1 MATATIKYFDT
12 HEFVKKS
19 KELGASEQLA
29 EYQVKQIE
37 QAIEIAVAQI
47 EGKELA
53 NKQDVQLAI
62 AQLKTELI
70 KWMIGIGFITITSIS
85 GVIFTLL
92 KLMIH

>member
-19 KELGASEQLA
+19 KELGASE
-29 EYQVKQIE
+29 
-37 QAIEIAVAQI
+37 
-47 EGKELA
+47 
-53 NKQDVQLAI
+53 QLAI

-85 GVIFTLL
+85 GVVFTLL